1 MAICILILIKYVKIY
16 LFSAKMIEKAKI
28 REYLEKLLQFMKFL
42 DISRIFCSF
51 SYLKSFVLFKTEQ
64 QLTEVRM
71 EMSL

>member
-1 MAICILILIKYVKIY
+1 MLIKYVKIY

-42 DISRIFCSF
+42 DISRIFCTF

-64 QLTEVRM
+64 KLTEVRM

>member
-1 MAICILILIKYVKIY
+1 MKIY

-42 DISRIFCSF
+42 DISRIFCTF

-64 QLTEVRM
+64 KLSEVRM

>member
-1 MAICILILIKYVKIY
+1 
-16 LFSAKMIEKAKI
+16 MIEKAKI

-42 DISRIFCSF
+42 DISRIFCTF

-64 QLTEVRM
+64 KLTEVRM

>member
-1 MAICILILIKYVKIY
+1 MKIY

-42 DISRIFCSF
+42 DISRICTF

-64 QLTEVRM
+64 KLTEVRM

>member
-1 MAICILILIKYVKIY
+1 MILILIKYVKIY

-42 DISRIFCSF
+42 DISRIFCTF

-64 QLTEVRM
+64 KLTEVRM